1 MLGMGFEE
9 SAARGALRR
18 SSSVDDA
25 IDLLAAQDAKDHS
38 EKFFFYLSE
47 YRYSSRGWED
57 SKKNTY
63 QYYIIYFNGRWTLTP
78 SSKCPG
84 GFEGG
89 GRTGEMKRQ
98 KHPTAATKKELLRFD
113 VMMFNPTPY
122 DFI

>member
-57 SKKNTY
+57 SKKIHNNT
-63 QYYIIYFNGRWTLTP
+63 INTI
-78 SSKCPG
+78 
-84 GFEGG
+84 
-89 GRTGEMKRQ
+89 
-98 KHPTAATKKELLRFD
+98 
-113 VMMFNPTPY
+113 
-122 DFI
+122 